1 MNIRNIYL
9 YLFSFIG
16 LLMLVIGLAQMVDLA
31 ITVWVFPEADLHD
44 RGLAIPSELN
54 KDLSEAELQASV
66 DKQAAYSLGEQSR
79 SRQRQLSSSL
89 SMLVVGLPLYLYH
102 WRTINSEKGK
112 SAKPAKK

>member
-44 RGLAIPSELN
+44 RGPSIPADAD
-54 KDLSEAELQASV
+54 KDLSEADLQASKE
-66 DKQAAYSLGEQSR
+66 KQEAFSRNEQSR
-79 SRQRQLSSSL
+79 SRQRQLSGSL

-102 WRTINSEKGK
+102 WRTINNEKK
-112 SAKPAKK
+112 AKNG